1 MTDMY
6 VELVAVERQLWA
18 GQALQVSA
26 RTLEGDIGVLPG
38 HAPILGV
45 LADGGVVRIKRAEGD
60 ELVAAVHGGFLSV
73 TKDVVRVLAENA
85 ELSEEIDPQRARAA
99 LDRAATAGPEDED
112 AAAARSRAEA
122 RLRAVGQLA

>member
-1 MTDMY
+1 MSDMY

-26 RTLEGDIGVLPG
+26 RTLDGDIGVLPG

-60 ELVAAVHGGFLSV
+60 ELVAAVHGGFVSV
-73 TKDVVRVLAENA
+73 SSDVVRVLAESA
-85 ELSEEIDPQRARAA
+85 ELSEEIDVARAKAA
-99 LDRAATAGPEDED
+99 LDRTAQADPDDED
-112 AAAARSRAEA
+112 AVAARARAEA
-122 RLRAVGQLA
+122 RLRAAGQPA

>member
-1 MTDMY
+1 MSDMY

-26 RTLEGDIGVLPG
+26 RTLDGDIGVLPG

-45 LADGGVVRIKRAEGD
+45 LADGGVVRIKRSEGD
-60 ELVAAVHGGFLSV
+60 ELVAAVHGGFVSV
-73 TKDVVRVLAENA
+73 SSDVVRVLAESA
-85 ELSEEIDPQRARAA
+85 ELSEEIDVARARAA
-99 LDRAATAGPEDED
+99 LDRTAQAGPDDED
-112 AAAARSRAEA
+112 AVAARARAEA

>member
-1 MTDMY
+1 MY

-26 RTLEGDIGVLPG
+26 RTLDGDIGVLPG

-60 ELVAAVHGGFLSV
+60 ELVAAVHGGFVSV
-73 TKDVVRVLAENA
+73 SSDVVRVLAESA
-85 ELSEEIDPQRARAA
+85 ELSEEIDVARAKAA
-99 LDRAATAGPEDED
+99 LDRTAQADPDDED
-112 AAAARSRAEA
+112 AVAARSRAEA

>member
-1 MTDMY
+1 MADMY

-26 RTLEGDIGVLPG
+26 RTLDGDIGVLPG

-60 ELVAAVHGGFLSV
+60 ELVAAVHGGFVSV
-73 TKDVVRVLAENA
+73 SSDVVRVLAESA
-85 ELSEEIDPQRARAA
+85 ELSEEIDVARAKAA
-99 LDRAATAGPEDED
+99 LDRTAQADPDDED
-112 AAAARSRAEA
+112 AVAARSRAEA